1 MKSINTLM
9 NLLFLVNV
17 DNEEYFIA
25 FVLFNI
31 ATLLRVIGPSFVYT
45 TAMWLAALAWS
56 LAFVQFAWVYG
67 PMLCKTR
74 VDGHPG

>member
-25 FVLFNI
+25 FVLFNC
-31 ATLLRVIGPSFVYT
+31 L
-45 TAMWLAALAWS
+45 
-56 LAFVQFAWVYG
+56 
-67 PMLCKTR
+67 
-74 VDGHPG
+74 